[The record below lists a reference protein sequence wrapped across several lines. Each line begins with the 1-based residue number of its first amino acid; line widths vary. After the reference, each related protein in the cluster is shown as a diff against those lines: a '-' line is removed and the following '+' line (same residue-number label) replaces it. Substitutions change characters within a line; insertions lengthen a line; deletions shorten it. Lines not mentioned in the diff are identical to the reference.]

1 MDTPWPVKLFKKSI
15 LKQIKYRK
23 MLEALGPTEG
33 KHILEIGSDNG
44 VFSYLFRQQGGH
56 WKSAD
61 LDQRSV
67 DAIKELVKTDVYS
80 IQDGGS
86 LPFADDEFD
95 TVIIVD
101 IIEHLH
107 DDSGFVR
114 DIYRVLRPGGD
125 LIVNAPNV
133 KTNSLLSRFR
143 QLIGLTEDSHG
154 HVRPGYTPQGLRQLL
169 GEQFTL
175 LTYDTHT
182 RFFSK
187 FADTMMVLAL
197 SLLKRNKPEK
207 TSGRGILVTGSDIKR
222 YQTMFTVYSVLYPF
236 IWLFSALDKL
246 LFFRSGYMLIAEA
259 RSNKET
265 TSGQKQRQPT
275 SSSVGVAG

>member
-1 MDTPWPVKLFKKSI
+1 METPWPVKLFKKSI

-44 VFSYLFRQQGGH
+44 VFSYLFRQQGGQ

-61 LDQRSV
+61 LDQRSIE
-67 DAIKELVKTDVYS
+67 AIKELVQTGVYS
-80 IQDGGS
+80 IEDGGD
-86 LPFADDEFD
+86 LPFADNEFD

-114 DIYRVLRPGGD
+114 EIYRVLRPGGD
-125 LIVNAPNV
+125 LIVNAPHL
-133 KTNSLLSRFR
+133 KTNSLLARFR

-154 HVRPGYTPQGLRQLL
+154 HVRPGYTPGGLRQLL

-175 LTYDTHT
+175 LSYDTHT
-182 RFFSK
+182 KFFSK

-197 SLLKRNKPEK
+197 SVLKRNKAEE

-222 YQTMFTVYSVLYPF
+222 YQTMFAVYSLLYPF
-236 IWLFSALDKL
+236 IWLFSALDNL

-259 RSNKET
+259 RSNKEI
-265 TSGQKQRQPT
+265 SASSEREHIT